1 MGATIGLCGASGAG
15 KSTLAA
21 AIKRLLGDRCSVVS
35 TSSIL
40 RARFAARG
48 GGTAPTRDE
57 LFAFGEELN
66 RHEPSWL
73 LPIEVRES
81 DVVVID
87 AIRSGGPCRY
97 LLPHL
102 VWVGPDRPE
111 RWFEDAA
118 NRSINSTMLAV
129 VGDADEAALDVL
141 ERMYLSKGADCVIG
155 AQWGSEGKG
164 KVAAYLSTLHAYSA
178 MGRSGGP
185 NAGHRVEL
193 PDGKFFVFRHLPSA
207 SPYAKPGTKL
217 CIGPGAVVDL
227 EVLERELPHVPPG
240 VELVIDPRAVV
251 VTDRARQ
258 MEREHCLTEIGSTM
272 SGTGGAAALRVMRTG
287 VTFEKLGI
295 LGHDPVSGS
304 AANALTHRILEKVSV
319 RPVGIELRRAA
330 IRGRIL
336 LESTQGIQ
344 LSLFS
349 GEYPKVTSR
358 DVSASGLLSEL
369 GLPPDFPS
377 QRWYLV
383 ARTYPIRVSGP
394 SGNLPGEVDWER
406 VAATSGRDPDDLR
419 AKERTSVT
427 NRLRRVAEWVPGSL
441 VRTVRRSFASH
452 NHLVVAITFADYLD
466 KDPAALAAILRE
478 AKQCSPFHVLVG
490 FGPKT
495 SDVRLEY

>member
-1 MGATIGLCGASGAG
+1 M
-15 KSTLAA
+15 
-21 AIKRLLGDRCSVVS
+21 
-35 TSSIL
+35 
-40 RARFAARG
+40 F
-48 GGTAPTRDE
+48 
-57 LFAFGEELN
+57 
-66 RHEPSWL
+66 
-73 LPIEVRES
+73 
-81 DVVVID
+81 
-87 AIRSGGPCRY
+87 
-97 LLPHL
+97 
-102 VWVGPDRPE
+102 
-111 RWFEDAA
+111 
-118 NRSINSTMLAV
+118 
-129 VGDADEAALDVL
+129 
-141 ERMYLSKGADCVIG
+141 LSQGADCVIG

-164 KVAAYLSTLHAYSA
+164 KVAAHLATLHAYSA

-207 SPYAKPGTKL
+207 TPYAKPGTKL
-217 CIGPGAVVDL
+217 CIGPGAVVEL
-227 EVLERELPHVPPG
+227 EVLERELPHVPAG
-240 VELVIDPRAVV
+240 VELVIDPRAVI

-287 VTFEKLGI
+287 VTFEQL
-295 LGHDPVSGS
+295 
-304 AANALTHRILEKVSV
+304 AARATGNENLVLLAEILEKVSI

-330 IRGRIL
+330 CRGRIL

-358 DVSASGLLSEL
+358 DVSAAGLLSEL

-383 ARTYPIRVSGP
+383 ARTYPIRVAGP
-394 SGNLPGEVDWER
+394 SGNLPGETEWEK
-406 VAATSGRDPDDLR
+406 VAETSGRDADDLR

-441 VRTVRRSFASH
+441 VRTVRRNFAS
-452 NHLVVAITFADYLD
+452 NGRLVVAITFADYLE

-478 AKQCSPFHVLVG
+478 AKQCSPYHVLVG
-490 FGPKT
+490 YGPKT
-495 SDVRLEY
+495 SDVRYET